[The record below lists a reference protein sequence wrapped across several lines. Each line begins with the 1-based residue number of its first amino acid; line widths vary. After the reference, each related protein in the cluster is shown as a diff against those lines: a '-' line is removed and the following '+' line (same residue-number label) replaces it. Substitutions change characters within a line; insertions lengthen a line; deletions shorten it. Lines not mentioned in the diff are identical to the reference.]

1 MAGPTP
7 RRRRGAR
14 PAEPLGSLSSP
25 APLSPGTR
33 ECVGCGAESLTR
45 VDMTLA
51 DGTSVVFVSCHRCET
66 TSWIGATGEVL
77 DPDDVLPRMRRP
89 SS

>member
-33 ECVGCGAESLTR
+33 ECVGCGAEELTR

-51 DGTSVVFVSCHRCET
+51 DGTGVVFVSCHRCET

>member
-33 ECVGCGAESLTR
+33 ECVGCGAEELTR

-51 DGTSVVFVSCHRCET
+51 DGTGVVFVSCHRCET
-66 TSWIGATGEVL
+66 TSWIGATGEAL

>member
-33 ECVGCGAESLTR
+33 ECVGCGAEELTR

-51 DGTSVVFVSCHRCET
+51 DGTGVVFVSCHRCET

-89 SS
+89 SN